1 MEEMIGFFVFIPIL
15 ILIYTIFRFFE
26 GKKILKEKEH
36 LTGKIPFRLL
46 FNYPLFSLKTVIA
59 TLSVGLLNFFLFI
72 TLRYV
77 DINISDSWQ
86 LKLLIPIVFIM
97 LGAGILIFMRDIRVK
112 IVKEEPIQE
121 RTPES
126 WNILT
131 WIVNRED
138 FLKVINGERRLNY
151 PVSLWIENFHNS
163 PFIGDLIFYSEK
175 SEGGITGRWM
185 ILKITYITK
194 NEDMVTVCIE
204 PCKLVT
210 DGTIEIQDE
219 LKKHEAFTTDSE
231 TTEGDEK

>member
-1 MEEMIGFFVFIPIL
+1 MEEMIEFFVFIPIL

-26 GKKILKEKEH
+26 GKKILKEKEQ

-46 FNYPLFSLKTVIA
+46 FNYPLFSLKRVIA

-77 DINISDSWQ
+77 SINISDSWQ
-86 LKLLIPIVFIM
+86 LKILISIIFIM
-97 LGAGILIFMRDIRVK
+97 LGAGILLFMRNIPVK
-112 IVKEEPIQE
+112 ITKEEPIKE
-121 RTPES
+121 RIPES

-131 WIVNRED
+131 WIADKDD
-138 FLKVINGERRLNY
+138 FLKVINGNRELKY
-151 PVSLWIENFHNS
+151 PMSLWIENFHDS

-194 NEDMVTVCIE
+194 NEDMVTVGIE
-204 PCKLVT
+204 PCRLVT

-219 LKKHEAFTTDSE
+219 LKKHKILTIDSE
-231 TTEGDEK
+231 HK

>member
-1 MEEMIGFFVFIPIL
+1 VEEMIEFFVFIPIL

-26 GKKILKEKEH
+26 GKKILKEKEQ

-46 FNYPLFSLKTVIA
+46 FNYPLFSLKRVIA

-77 DINISDSWQ
+77 SINISDSWQ
-86 LKLLIPIVFIM
+86 LKILISIIFIM
-97 LGAGILIFMRDIRVK
+97 LGAGILLFMRNIPVK
-112 IVKEEPIQE
+112 ITKEEPIKE
-121 RTPES
+121 RIPES

-131 WIVNRED
+131 WIADKDD
-138 FLKVINGERRLNY
+138 FLKVINGNRELKY
-151 PVSLWIENFHNS
+151 PMSLWIENFHDS

-194 NEDMVTVCIE
+194 NEDMVTVGIE
-204 PCKLVT
+204 PCRLVT

-219 LKKHEAFTTDSE
+219 LKKHKILTIDSE
-231 TTEGDEK
+231 HK

>member
-1 MEEMIGFFVFIPIL
+1 MEEMIEFFVFIPIL

-26 GKKILKEKEH
+26 GKKILKEKEQ

-46 FNYPLFSLKTVIA
+46 FNYPLFSLKRVIA

-77 DINISDSWQ
+77 SINISDSWQ
-86 LKLLIPIVFIM
+86 LKILISIIFIM
-97 LGAGILIFMRDIRVK
+97 LGAGILLFMRNIPVK
-112 IVKEEPIQE
+112 ITKEEPINE
-121 RTPES
+121 RIPES

-131 WIVNRED
+131 WIADKDD
-138 FLKVINGERRLNY
+138 FLKVINGNRELKY
-151 PVSLWIENFHNS
+151 PMSLWIENFHDS

-194 NEDMVTVCIE
+194 NEDMVTVGIE
-204 PCKLVT
+204 PCRLVT

-219 LKKHEAFTTDSE
+219 LKKHKILTIDSE
-231 TTEGDEK
+231 HK

>member
-15 ILIYTIFRFFE
+15 ILMYTIFCFFG
-26 GKKILKEKEH
+26 GKKILREKEH
-36 LTGKIPFRLL
+36 LTGNIPFRLL

-86 LKLLIPIVFIM
+86 LKLLIAIIFII
-97 LGAGILIFMRDIRVK
+97 LCAGILLFMRDTPVK

-131 WIVNRED
+131 WIADKED
-138 FLKVINGERRLNY
+138 FLKVINGDRELKY

-163 PFIGDLIFYSEK
+163 PFIGDLIFYSEAID
-175 SEGGITGRWM
+175 GRITGRWI
-185 ILKITYITK
+185 ILRITDITK
-194 NEDMVTVCIE
+194 TEGTVTVGIE
-204 PCKLVT
+204 PCRIVS
-210 DGTIEIQDE
+210 DETIEIQDE
-219 LKKHEAFTTDSE
+219 LKKHGVLTIT
-231 TTEGDEK
+231 K

>member
-1 MEEMIGFFVFIPIL
+1 MEDMIELFIFITIL

-26 GKKILKEKEH
+26 GKKTLKEKEH

-46 FNYPLFSLKTVIA
+46 FNYPLFSLKKVIA

-77 DINISDSWQ
+77 DINISSSLT
-86 LKLLIPIVFIM
+86 LKLLIAIIFII
-97 LGAGILIFMRDIRVK
+97 LGAVILLFMRDIPVK
-112 IVKEEPIQE
+112 ITKEEPLKE
-121 RTPES
+121 RVPES

-131 WIVNRED
+131 WIADKED
-138 FLKVINGERRLNY
+138 FLKVINGDRELEY
-151 PVSLWIENFHNS
+151 PISLWIESFHNS
-163 PFIGDLIFYSEK
+163 PFIGDLIFYSEAI
-175 SEGGITGRWM
+175 EDRITGRWV

-194 NEDMVTVCIE
+194 NEDMVTVGIE
-204 PCKLVT
+204 PCRLVT

-231 TTEGDEK
+231 RT

>member
-1 MEEMIGFFVFIPIL
+1 MIEFFVFIPIL

-26 GKKILKEKEH
+26 GKKILKEKEQ

-46 FNYPLFSLKTVIA
+46 FNYPLFSLKRVIA

-77 DINISDSWQ
+77 SINISDSWQ
-86 LKLLIPIVFIM
+86 LKILISIIFIM
-97 LGAGILIFMRDIRVK
+97 LGAGILLFMRNIPVK
-112 IVKEEPIQE
+112 ITKEEPIKE
-121 RTPES
+121 RIPES

-131 WIVNRED
+131 WIADKDD
-138 FLKVINGERRLNY
+138 FLKVINGNRELKY
-151 PVSLWIENFHNS
+151 PMSLWIENFHDS

-194 NEDMVTVCIE
+194 NEDMVTVGIE
-204 PCKLVT
+204 PCRLVT

-219 LKKHEAFTTDSE
+219 LKKHKILTIDSE
-231 TTEGDEK
+231 HK

>member
-1 MEEMIGFFVFIPIL
+1 MEEMIEFFVFIPIL

-26 GKKILKEKEH
+26 GKKILKEKEQ

-46 FNYPLFSLKTVIA
+46 FNYPLFSLKRVIA

-77 DINISDSWQ
+77 SINISDSWQ
-86 LKLLIPIVFIM
+86 LKILISIIFIM
-97 LGAGILIFMRDIRVK
+97 LGAGILLFMRNIPVK
-112 IVKEEPIQE
+112 ITKEE
-121 RTPES
+121 PES

-131 WIVNRED
+131 WIADKDD
-138 FLKVINGERRLNY
+138 FLKVINGNRELKY
-151 PVSLWIENFHNS
+151 PMSLWIENFHDS

-194 NEDMVTVCIE
+194 NEDMVTVGIE
-204 PCKLVT
+204 PCRLVT

-219 LKKHEAFTTDSE
+219 LKKHKILTIDSE
-231 TTEGDEK
+231 HK

>member
-1 MEEMIGFFVFIPIL
+1 MIEFFVFIPIL

-46 FNYPLFSLKTVIA
+46 FNYPLFSLKKVIA

-77 DINISDSWQ
+77 DINISGSLT
-86 LKLLIPIVFIM
+86 LKLLIAIIFIM
-97 LGAGILIFMRDIRVK
+97 LGAEILFFMRDIPVK
-112 IVKEEPIQE
+112 ITKEEPLKE
-121 RTPES
+121 RIPES

-131 WIVNRED
+131 WIADKED
-138 FLKVINGERRLNY
+138 FLKVINGDRELKY

-163 PFIGDLIFYSEK
+163 PFIGDLIFYSEAID
-175 SEGGITGRWM
+175 GRITGRWI
-185 ILKITYITK
+185 ILRITDITK
-194 NEDMVTVCIE
+194 TEGTVTVGIE
-204 PCKLVT
+204 PCRIVS
-210 DGTIEIQDE
+210 DETIEIQDE

-231 TTEGDEK
+231 ST

>member
-1 MEEMIGFFVFIPIL
+1 MENMIEFFVFIPIL

-36 LTGKIPFRLL
+36 LTGKIPLRLL

-77 DINISDSWQ
+77 DINISGSLT
-86 LKLLIPIVFIM
+86 LKLLIAIIFIG
-97 LGAGILIFMRDIRVK
+97 LGAVILLFMRDIPVK
-112 IVKEEPIQE
+112 ITKEEPLKE
-121 RTPES
+121 RVPES

-131 WIVNRED
+131 WIADKED
-138 FLKVINGERRLNY
+138 FLKVINGDRELEY
-151 PVSLWIENFHNS
+151 PISLWIESFHNS
-163 PFIGDLIFYSEK
+163 PFIGDLIFYSEAI
-175 SEGGITGRWM
+175 EDRITGRWV
-185 ILKITYITK
+185 ILKITFITK
-194 NEDMVTVCIE
+194 NEDMVTVGIE

-210 DGTIEIQDE
+210 DGTIEIQEE

-231 TTEGDEK
+231 RT

>member
-1 MEEMIGFFVFIPIL
+1 MEEMIEFFVFIPIL

-26 GKKILKEKEH
+26 GKKILKEKEQ

-46 FNYPLFSLKTVIA
+46 FNYPLFSLKRVIA

-77 DINISDSWQ
+77 SINISDSWQ
-86 LKLLIPIVFIM
+86 LKILISIIFIM
-97 LGAGILIFMRDIRVK
+97 LGAGILLFMRNIPVK
-112 IVKEEPIQE
+112 ITKEEPIKE
-121 RTPES
+121 RIPES

-131 WIVNRED
+131 WIADKDD
-138 FLKVINGERRLNY
+138 FLKVINGNRELKY
-151 PVSLWIENFHNS
+151 PMSLWIENFHDS

-194 NEDMVTVCIE
+194 NEDMVTVGIE
-204 PCKLVT
+204 PCRLVT

-219 LKKHEAFTTDSE
+219 LKKHKMLTIDS
-231 TTEGDEK
+231 DHK